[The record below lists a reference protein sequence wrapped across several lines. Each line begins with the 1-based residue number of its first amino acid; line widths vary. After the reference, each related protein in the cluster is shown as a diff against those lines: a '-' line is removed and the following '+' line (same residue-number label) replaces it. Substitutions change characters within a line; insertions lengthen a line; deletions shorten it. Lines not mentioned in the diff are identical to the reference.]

1 MKKLTPFAAMVISML
16 FTIVCVVVVITHIH
30 QNFPTCK

>member
-1 MKKLTPFAAMVISML
+1 MKLTPFKAMVIAMAFSIICAIAV
-16 FTIVCVVVVITHIH
+16 IVHIH